1 MAVKTKAQIL
11 AEIASLLADNS
22 TGDISALDI
31 RTCLNDITDSYE
43 NGFGSGNTSQ
53 YLRGDKSWQT
63 LDKAAVNL
71 ALVDNTTDLNKP
83 VSTATQTAI
92 DNLNVYNVSGTLTAA
107 QVATLDT
114 TPITL
119 ISAVSGKVILVENA
133 VFATQIYGTAYTT
146 DDDLRLKYQSSN
158 MIGSVVNNDMLTLTN
173 RVSYKST
180 ALFGDYLLNNG
191 SVDSSSWL
199 NSKAVQIYCPDAIS
213 GGSGTIKYQIRY
225 RIVDLTFPFE

>member
-43 NGFGSGNTSQ
+43 NGFATGSTSQ
-53 YLRGDKSWQT
+53 YLRGDKTWQT
-63 LDKAAVNL
+63 LDKASVNL
-71 ALVDNTTDLNKP
+71 ALVDNTSDLNKP

-107 QVATLDT
+107 QINALDT

-119 ISAVSGKVILVENA
+119 ISAVANRIIVVESVMIGLQVYA
-133 VFATQIYGTAYTT
+133 TAYTASG
-146 DDDLRLKYQSSN
+146 DLTLKYASSN
-158 MIGSVVNNDMLTLTN
+158 DIGAVVSNNMLTVTN
-173 RVSYKST
+173 RVEYKHT
-180 ALFGDYLLNNG
+180 NLPFTYRLNIEAI
-191 SVDSSSWL
+191 DSSNWL
-199 NSKAVQIYCPDAIS
+199 VNRGVQIYTADAIS
-213 GGSGTIKYQIRY
+213 GGTGELKYQIRY
-225 RIVDLTFPFE
+225 RLVDINFSVE